1 MLSLVAVYI
10 LSGCT
15 EHVVLGDN
23 VTVTLTF
30 VTDHSFKF
38 VTLTKVSIRIAN
50 IKHDCI
56 LTSISTTTY
65 TYTCDPDNNIY
76 NLIILPDAITD
87 GMQNVAWRCLPVVG
101 KGSNDWNLAIGCK
114 CYELY

>member
-1 MLSLVAVYI
+1 MLSLVAAYI

-38 VTLTKVSIRIAN
+38 VTWTKVSIRIAN
-50 IKHDCI
+50 IKHDCV
-56 LTSISTTTY
+56 LTSISNTTY
-65 TYTCDPDNNIY
+65 IYTCDPDNNIY
-76 NLIILPDAITD
+76 NLVIPPDAITD
-87 GMQNVAWRCLPVVG
+87 GMYNVVWRCLPVVG
-101 KGSNDWNLAIGCK
+101 KGSKDWNLAIGCI
-114 CYELY
+114 CYEFY